1 MINPVIVIPSRL
13 AATRLPD
20 KPLAM
25 IEGEPMI
32 VHVWRRAMEAELG
45 PVIVA
50 AANVEIVDA
59 IRKAGGQALL
69 TDPDLP
75 SGTDRVRAALTE
87 LDPDKSHD
95 LVVNLQ
101 GDLPTIAPADIRRT
115 ISLLEQGEADMST
128 IGAVITSVEEAAQ
141 PSVVKAVVDLAEGD
155 DAGRALYFSRQPVPS
170 GEGPLIHHIG
180 IYGFRRAALE
190 RFVTLPPS
198 PLERREKLEQLRAL
212 SAGMRIDLAL
222 VDTVPLGVDTH
233 ADLEVARAA
242 LRRTGAKD

>member
-1 MINPVIVIPSRL
+1 MINPVIVIPARL

-50 AANVEIVDA
+50 AANAEIVEA
-59 IRKAGGQALL
+59 VQKAGGLAVA
-69 TDPDLP
+69 TDPELP
-75 SGTDRVRAALTE
+75 SGTDRVSAALAE
-87 LDPDKSHD
+87 IDPGKSHD
-95 LVVNLQ
+95 VVVNLQ
-101 GDLPTIAPADIRRT
+101 GDLPTIAPADVRRT
-115 ISLLEQGEADMST
+115 VSLLAEGEADMST
-128 IGAVITSVEEAAQ
+128 LGAVITSAEEAAK
-141 PSVVKAVVDLAEGD
+141 PSVVKAVVDLADGAD
-155 DAGRALYFSRQPVPS
+155 SGRALYFSRQQVPS
-170 GEGPLIHHIG
+170 GPGPLIHHIG

-190 RFVTLPPS
+190 RFVGLSPS

-212 SAGMRIDLAL
+212 SAGMRIDLAV
-222 VDTVPLGVDTH
+222 VDTVPLGVDTE

-242 LRRTGAKD
+242 LRKTGAKD